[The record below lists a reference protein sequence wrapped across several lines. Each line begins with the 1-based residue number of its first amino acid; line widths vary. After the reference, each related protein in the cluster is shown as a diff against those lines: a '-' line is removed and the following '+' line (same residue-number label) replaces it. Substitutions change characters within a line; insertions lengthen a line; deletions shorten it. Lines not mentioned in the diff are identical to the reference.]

1 MKVVVDDRIA
11 GKAAGRTRGLVV
23 GQRVVDTLFVLEL
36 IPFADG
42 GEEEVHCEQLEHMLV
57 GGVEV
62 VGVYEKDSKD
72 AARSLLWK
80 VLGKRF
86 AKKTK
91 TSGESA
97 FVLGMLLGAS
107 AFKLVHFD
115 LAAWSTKEQPVV
127 FSTSNVLARM
137 TLHSVKLSVCIG
149 ANAAS
154 NDGGAPGSSLER
166 ACEQFGELIRK
177 EVIVGKL
184 LKDKTSLWLKH
195 SGPFTFMEPGSNLV
209 LSGSV
214 VGFAFVHADCPSA
227 AAAALLLKDL
237 SLSVQLRVGKMLDE
251 LDALQE
257 ESAAPNLEHALS
269 RLKPSR
275 IDKDMRWSTPRR
287 LLIRGGAIP
296 VCDWGFA
303 WEPVDTWEETIGRC
317 RQILGLET
325 EAADVDAS
333 FESLKDG
340 AFLELSGRK
349 TTTTTKQVAKK
360 QPEPVNKG
368 SSQTLLILGVLL
380 AIVIATL
387 VWRLL

>member
-1 MKVVVDDRIA
+1 LFLITKQMMKVVVDDRIA

-184 LKDKTSLWLKH
+184 LKDKTSLWLKAQRD
-195 SGPFTFMEPGSNLV
+195 PFTFMEPWKAIS
-209 LSGSV
+209 SCPGSV
-214 VGFAFVHADCPSA
+214 VGFCP
-227 AAAALLLKDL
+227 LCTPT
-237 SLSVQLRVGKMLDE
+237 
-251 LDALQE
+251 ALQ
-257 ESAAPNLEHALS
+257 
-269 RLKPSR
+269 
-275 IDKDMRWSTPRR
+275 
-287 LLIRGGAIP
+287 LLPQR
-296 VCDWGFA
+296 F
-303 WEPVDTWEETIGRC
+303 
-317 RQILGLET
+317 
-325 EAADVDAS
+325 
-333 FESLKDG
+333 F
-340 AFLELSGRK
+340 
-349 TTTTTKQVAKK
+349 
-360 QPEPVNKG
+360 
-368 SSQTLLILGVLL
+368 
-380 AIVIATL
+380 
-387 VWRLL
+387 